1 MSRPRA
7 DQDRTAV
14 EQVFREQ
21 YPRIVVVLSA
31 QLRDRGAAEE
41 CAQDAF
47 LEMVRRWNKLRHYD
61 DPTAWLWL
69 VALRKASRWRKRKAR
84 SASRTVDPAP
94 PPELEVLIDLH
105 DAVRGLP
112 DRQRE
117 VVMLHYFTDLSV
129 GAIARELGISE
140 GTVKSQLH
148 DARLALRRTQDERP
162 VI

>member
-1 MSRPRA
+1 MSRRRG
-7 DQDRTAV
+7 DEDRTAV
-14 EQVFREQ
+14 EQIFREQ
-21 YPRIVVVLSA
+21 YARMVVVLAA

-41 CAQDAF
+41 CAQEAF
-47 LEMVRRWNKLRHYD
+47 LEMVRRWNKLRNYD

-69 VALRKASRWRKRKAR
+69 VALRKASRWRRRNAR
-84 SASRTVDPAP
+84 SVTGPTDPDP
-94 PPELEVLIDLH
+94 PPELDVRIDLH

-117 VVMLHYFTDLSV
+117 VVMLHYFADLSV

-140 GTVKSQLH
+140 GTVKSQLY
-148 DARLALRRTQDERP
+148 DARDALRRTQDERP